1 MNFHFDKFTQVIDAQ
16 LEEAQKAQQRF
27 SEVAKECNLLNLRS
41 ESVSLI
47 FKHLIFNDSLELV
60 NLDSFSIEDCYRAAA
75 LHYECVRYVEDDDDY
90 GDECYIF
97 DEDHPMAYHHA
108 LFHYK
113 KSMNVAPTIR
123 LATRKF
129 V

>member
-1 MNFHFDKFTQVIDAQ
+1 MDFHFDKFAKIVDAQ
-16 LEEAQKAQQRF
+16 LEGAQKSQQRYN
-27 SEVAKECNLLNLRS
+27 ERAKECNLYNLNS

-47 FKHLIFNDSLELV
+47 FKHIIYNDSLEEV
-60 NLDSFSIEDCYRAAA
+60 DLDSFSIEDCYRAAA
-75 LHYECVRYVEDDDDY
+75 LHQVCSWYVDDDDDF

-97 DEDHPMAYHHA
+97 GEDHPLSYHHA
-108 LFHYK
+108 HFHYK
-113 KSMNVAPTIR
+113 KSMDVARTIK